1 MKVMHILP
9 HSSKGKLNGLFALAL
24 VGAWYSLCKGAI
36 ALSPG
41 ELLAGLTSS
50 RTNGGS
56 LSMIMHLR
64 MVRIASA
71 LLCGSALSLSGSLL
85 QQTLNNPMAGPS
97 LLGINASA
105 ALSVLL
111 SMLLFPSLA
120 QLLPLFSS
128 VGALVGSVIVF
139 SLATLYRFS
148 RLTLILSGIALSTV
162 LGAISD
168 ALLTIFPDLVAVKVD
183 FLVGSFAHITSTQLS
198 LLSPFLV
205 MAMIIACMMGRPL
218 TMLSLGDECATS
230 LGLRV
235 NRVRLLLLSLSAVL
249 SALAISLCGL
259 VGFLGLLVPHI
270 ARRMIPTHDALHL
283 PFTALL
289 GGCIALFADTTARLI
304 FAPYELPVG
313 IVLSALGGPS
323 FLVVL
328 IKYRRGESYA

>member
-1 MKVMHILP
+1 
-9 HSSKGKLNGLFALAL
+9 
-24 VGAWYSLCKGAI
+24 
-36 ALSPG
+36 
-41 ELLAGLTSS
+41 
-50 RTNGGS
+50 
-56 LSMIMHLR
+56 MIMHLR

-111 SMLLFPSLA
+111 GMLLFPSLA

-198 LLSPFLV
+198 LLSPILV

>member
-1 MKVMHILP
+1 MHILP
-9 HSSKGKLNGLFALAL
+9 HSSKGKLTGLFALTLA
-24 VGAWYSLCKGAI
+24 GACYSLCKGAI
-36 ALSPG
+36 ALSLG
-41 ELLAGLTSS
+41 QLLSGLTSS
-50 RTNGGS
+50 LSSGGS

-97 LLGINASA
+97 ILGINASA

-111 SMLLFPSLA
+111 GMLLFPSLTE
-120 QLLPLFSS
+120 LLPLFSS
-128 VGALVGSVIVF
+128 IGALVGSLMVF
-139 SLATLYRFS
+139 SLAAMYRFS

-168 ALLTIFPDLVAVKVD
+168 ALLTIFPDLATVKID
-183 FLVGSFAHITSTQLS
+183 FLVGSFAHITPTQLS
-198 LLSPFLV
+198 MLSPIIV
-205 MAMIIACMMGRPL
+205 MTMFNACLMGRPL

-270 ARRMIPTHDALHL
+270 ARRMIPPHEVLHL

-323 FLVVL
+323 FLAVL
-328 IKYRRGESYA
+328 IRHRRGDRYA

>member
-1 MKVMHILP
+1 MHILP
-9 HSSKGKLNGLFALAL
+9 HSSKGKFTGLFALAL
-24 VGAWYSLCKGAI
+24 AGVCYSLCKGAI
-36 ALSPG
+36 PLSPG
-41 ELLAGLTSS
+41 ELLSGLTSS
-50 RTNGGS
+50 IASGGS

-105 ALSVLL
+105 ALSVMLG
-111 SMLLFPSLA
+111 MLLFPSLA
-120 QLLPLFSS
+120 KLLPLFSS
-128 VGALVGSVIVF
+128 VGALVGSLIVF
-139 SLATLYRFS
+139 SLASMYRFS

-168 ALLTIFPDLVAVKVD
+168 TLLTIFPDLATVKVD
-183 FLVGSFAHITSTQLS
+183 FLVGSFAHITSAQLS
-198 LLSPFLV
+198 LLSPLLLI
-205 MAMIIACMMGRPL
+205 AMFIACLMGRPL

-235 NRVRLLLLSLSAVL
+235 NRVRLLLLALSAVL

-270 ARRMIPTHDALHL
+270 ARRIIPPHETFHL
-283 PFTALL
+283 PYTALL
-289 GGCIALFADTTARLI
+289 GGCIALFADTTARLV

-328 IKYRRGESYA
+328 IRHRKGARYA

>member
-1 MKVMHILP
+1 
-9 HSSKGKLNGLFALAL
+9 
-24 VGAWYSLCKGAI
+24 
-36 ALSPG
+36 
-41 ELLAGLTSS
+41 
-50 RTNGGS
+50 
-56 LSMIMHLR
+56 MIMHLR

-111 SMLLFPSLA
+111 GMLLFPSLA

-128 VGALVGSVIVF
+128 VGALVGSLIVF
-139 SLATLYRFS
+139 SLAAMYRFS

-162 LGAISD
+162 LGAVSD

-183 FLVGSFAHITSTQLS
+183 FLVGSFAHITFAQLS
-198 LLSPFLV
+198 LLSPLLV
-205 MAMIIACMMGRPL
+205 MAMLIACLMGRPL

-235 NRVRLLLLSLSAVL
+235 NRVRLLLLALSAIL

-270 ARRMIPTHDALHL
+270 ARKMIPAHEALHL

-289 GGCIALFADTTARLI
+289 GGCIALIADTTARLI

-328 IKYRRGESYA
+328 IKYRRGDRYV

>member
-1 MKVMHILP
+1 
-9 HSSKGKLNGLFALAL
+9 
-24 VGAWYSLCKGAI
+24 
-36 ALSPG
+36 
-41 ELLAGLTSS
+41 
-50 RTNGGS
+50 
-56 LSMIMHLR
+56 MIMHLR

-105 ALSVLL
+105 ALSVMLG
-111 SMLLFPSLA
+111 MLLFPSLA
-120 QLLPLFSS
+120 KLLPLFSS
-128 VGALVGSVIVF
+128 VGALVGSLIVF
-139 SLATLYRFS
+139 SLASMYRFS

-168 ALLTIFPDLVAVKVD
+168 TLLTIFPDLATVKVD
-183 FLVGSFAHITSTQLS
+183 FLVGSFAHITSAQLS
-198 LLSPFLV
+198 LLSPLLLI
-205 MAMIIACMMGRPL
+205 AMFIACLMGRPL

-235 NRVRLLLLSLSAVL
+235 NRVRLLLLALSAVL

-270 ARRMIPTHDALHL
+270 ARRIIPPHETFHL
-283 PFTALL
+283 PYTALL
-289 GGCIALFADTTARLI
+289 GGCIALFADTTARLV

-328 IKYRRGESYA
+328 IRHRKGARYA